1 MQTCYNCGKQV
12 PDETLI
18 CPDCGALVRRYT
30 TPANPVAQPTQQ
42 PVRPVQPIA
51 QPTARGKVRLQ
62 GAVKVWLIIL
72 CVFSGY
78 MAFSSL
84 CCILLGANPQVF
96 DTMLS
101 EPGMESI
108 ASLLT
113 TMRDLLP
120 QALPLFIVLFVLF
133 TAKFLCHLWLL
144 LSPRRLAFY
153 VSVGVSILGVVLSFL
168 LGGSISVILYFI
180 DPLITWMGLRH
191 FWPQMRK

>member
-30 TPANPVAQPTQQ
+30 TPANPVAQPAQQ

-84 CCILLGANPQVF
+84 CSVLLGANPQIF
-96 DTMLS
+96 DMMLS
-101 EPGMESI
+101 EPGMESL
-108 ASLLT
+108 APMLT
-113 TMRDLLP
+113 NMRDVLP
-120 QALPLFIVLFVLF
+120 QALPLFILLFVLF
-133 TAKFLCHLWLL
+133 TAKFVCHLWLL
-144 LSPRRLAFY
+144 LRPRRLAFY
-153 VSVGVSILGVVLSFL
+153 VSIGVSLAGTLLAFL
-168 LGGSISVILYFI
+168 FGGAISVMLYFL
-180 DPLITWMGLRH
+180 DPLITWLGLRQ